1 MKFVVDAQLPERVA
15 RWLQAP
21 GHEAIHTKD
30 LPDGNRTP
38 DSTINELSLREHY
51 VVVTKDEDFVD
62 TFLLRH
68 EPYKLLLIATGNI
81 TNDDL
86 ERLFQH
92 NLESIIQAFNEC
104 DFIELQRTALICRL

>member
-1 MKFVVDAQLPERVA
+1 MRSFRSRWRVVYRLRDMRPFTRKICQTVTVLKTRP
-15 RWLQAP
+15 L
-21 GHEAIHTKD
+21 T
-30 LPDGNRTP
+30 
-38 DSTINELSLREHY
+38 SFLREHY

>member
-15 RWLQAP
+15 RWLQAS

-38 DSTINELSLREHY
+38 DSTTNELSTGAVCCL
-51 VVVTKDEDFVD
+51 TKDEDFVD

-68 EPYKLLLIATGNI
+68 EPYKLLLIATGNM

-92 NLESIIQAFNEC
+92 NLESIIQALTNAILSNSSEQ
-104 DFIELQRTALICRL
+104 L

>member
-1 MKFVVDAQLPERVA
+1 MRLFTRKICQTETV
-15 RWLQAP
+15 LQTRP
-21 GHEAIHTKD
+21 LT
-30 LPDGNRTP
+30 
-38 DSTINELSLREHY
+38 SFLREQY

-68 EPYKLLLIATGNI
+68 EPYKLLIATGNI

-92 NLESIIQAFNEC
+92 NLEIPST
-104 DFIELQRTALICRL
+104 ELCWFSAAMRSRARARMDD

>member
-15 RWLQAP
+15 RWLQAS

-81 TNDDL
+81 TNDGCSSTIWKVL
-86 ERLFQH
+86 SRLLTNAILSNSSEQ
-92 NLESIIQAFNEC
+92 L
-104 DFIELQRTALICRL
+104 

>member
-1 MKFVVDAQLPERVA
+1 MRSFRSGWRV
-15 RWLQAP
+15 
-21 GHEAIHTKD
+21 GY
-30 LPDGNRTP
+30 
-38 DSTINELSLREHY
+38 NELSLREHY

>member
-1 MKFVVDAQLPERVA
+1 MRPFTRKICQTETV
-15 RWLQAP
+15 LQTRP
-21 GHEAIHTKD
+21 LT
-30 LPDGNRTP
+30 
-38 DSTINELSLREHY
+38 SFLREQY

-104 DFIELQRTALICRL
+104 AFIELQRTALICRL

>member
-15 RWLQAP
+15 RWLQAS

-38 DSTINELSLREHY
+38 DSIINELSLREHY